1 MKPIKKVIFGVESL
15 ALNKAEKEFFAATN
29 PLGFILFK
37 RNVQDPTQLKALV
50 NELYEITENPYLHV
64 LIDQEGGRVA
74 RLKPPLFRAAKPA
87 GDFAKLALHNLE
99 KAKQAVF
106 LNHYLIGKE
115 LAEYKINVNCAP
127 VADLLIE
134 GAHSIIGDRSF
145 GSNPKIVIE
154 LCNAAISGLHA
165 SGVISIIKHI
175 PGHGRAN
182 DDSHKKLPYINED
195 IAILEKTDFA
205 VFSALRF
212 APWAMTAHIIYE
224 ALDPLKPVTQSEIA
238 ISYIRNDLGF
248 ANILVSDDL
257 NMDALNGT
265 LASRASK
272 SIEAGCDAVLH
283 CKGTLEEYA
292 SVASVVGDVD
302 EPLLRRIKTAYKITQ
317 PEQVSMAAND
327 CDIPVIGKELAQLEN
342 ELTDLM
348 SA

>member
-1 MKPIKKVIFGVESL
+1 MKLIKKVVFGIAGLTLTAE
-15 ALNKAEKEFFAATN
+15 EKEFYAATN
-29 PLGFILFK
+29 PLGFILFS
-37 RNVQDPTQLKALV
+37 RNVQNPAQLKALV
-50 NELYEITENPYLHV
+50 NELYEVTENPYLHI

-87 GDFAKLALHNLE
+87 GDFAKLALHDLE

-165 SGVISIIKHI
+165 AGVISIIKHI
-175 PGHGRAN
+175 PGHGRAKADSHERLPSVN
-182 DDSHKKLPYINED
+182 DDISV
-195 IAILEKTDFA
+195 LEKSDFA
-205 VFSALRF
+205 VFSALRA

-224 ALDPLKPVTQSEIA
+224 ALDPTNPVTQSATA
-238 ISYIRNDLGF
+238 ISYIREELGF

-257 NMDALNGT
+257 NMNALNGT

-272 SIEAGCDAVLH
+272 SIQAGCDAVLH
-283 CKGTLEEYA
+283 CKGTIEEYA
-292 SVASVVGDVD
+292 SVAAVVGDVD
-302 EPLLRRIKTAYKITQ
+302 ERLLKKIKAVYKITQ
-317 PEQVSMAAND
+317 PEQINLASND
-327 CDIPVIGKELAQLEN
+327 CGIPIVGKELAQLEN
-342 ELTDLM
+342 ELTDLL